1 MKEVFLTRAIE
12 FIARNANNQDSLEEE
27 EKEML
32 TYGLEGLYMTITKLV
47 VIFLVAFLLGF
58 IREFIITLIFFN
70 IIRFP
75 GFGFH
80 ASKSIVCL
88 ISSTLLIL
96 GLPYLFTNIEVGLT
110 IKIILCIISVITFII
125 CAPADTY
132 KRPLTNKKKR
142 IVRKICACSLAIIYS
157 VFIIVKLVIY

>member
-12 FIARNANNQDSLEEE
+12 FIARNTNNQDSLGE
-27 EKEML
+27 EKREML

-88 ISSTLLIL
+88 ISSTL
-96 GLPYLFTNIEVGLT
+96 
-110 IKIILCIISVITFII
+110 
-125 CAPADTY
+125 
-132 KRPLTNKKKR
+132 
-142 IVRKICACSLAIIYS
+142 
-157 VFIIVKLVIY
+157 